1 MRPPAW
7 ALRES
12 ERLDLDEFSGWF
24 SEAWSALT
32 SRFLK
37 LECRQDYREIET
49 NESQAAYESGDIE
62 KARELLRVEAEAD
75 RPLYEDVI
83 KQSIDYARIRLVQ
96 EPLSP
101 YLRYELISYEIRQ
114 AMGENIEVVRVPGE
128 LALPNEDY
136 FDFLLFDRYVAL
148 IHDYGE
154 SGAQSGG
161 WMTRHPG
168 TIESLERTLLALRET
183 AVPIDQYAR

>member
-7 ALRES
+7 ALRDS
-12 ERLDLDEFSGWF
+12 ERLDLHEFSVKF
-24 SEAWSALT
+24 SEAWSGLT

-37 LECRQDYREIET
+37 LECRQTYREIET
-49 NESQAAYESGDIE
+49 NESQAAYESGDVG
-62 KARELLRVEAEAD
+62 KARELLSVEAEAD

-83 KQSIDYARIRLVQ
+83 EQRIDYARIRLVQ

-101 YLRYELISYEIRQ
+101 YLQYELISYEIRQ
-114 AMGENIEVVRVPGE
+114 AIGENIEVVRVPQE
-128 LALPNEDY
+128 LALPNDEY
-136 FDFLLFDRYVAL
+136 FDFLLFDRSAAL

-154 SGAQSGG
+154 SGAQAGG

-168 TIESLERTLLALRET
+168 TIIALERTALTLRE
-183 AVPIDQYAR
+183 AAIPITQYAR